1 MTLTM
6 SGAKLSHNTMGNA
19 SNYQTVNLRS
29 RLTRLTLPIFF
40 DIALVMLVGAVDT
53 VMLSHCGDGP
63 VAAVGMVNQL
73 VNIVFLLYQFLSIGA
88 GILCAQYFGA
98 GQTRRFSQTVA
109 IALALNLLVGLGA
122 SAALHFNA
130 GELLSLMGLREDTL
144 PPGIT
149 YLKIVGALAL
159 FPALSL
165 TLGASMRSA
174 GKVVEPMAINILANV
189 INAIGNYALI
199 FGHFGFPA
207 MGVAGAA
214 WATAFARTVQFV
226 LLAVMHTV
234 RHIPSFPPSL
244 FRPFPWQ
251 ELKNLMTVGAPA
263 VGEELSYCL
272 SQVAVIY
279 FINRISTEALATKTY
294 CSNLIMFVFLF
305 CIAVT
310 HGGDILVGH
319 LVGQKRYRAAYL
331 LGSFFLRRS
340 MLVTL
345 ICSAALA
352 AAGPFILPMLTDN
365 ETIIRTGIAI
375 LALDVILEVGRVRNI
390 FACGTLRAAGD
401 VVYPVV
407 VGVTVQWSVG
417 VGVACLLGLP
427 LGLGL
432 VGVWIG
438 FILDENL
445 RGIILSRRWH
455 SLKWFG
461 KSFA

>member
-1 MTLTM
+1 MR
-6 SGAKLSHNTMGNA
+6 
-19 SNYQTVNLRS
+19 QPVNLRS

-53 VMLSHCGDGP
+53 IMLSHCGDAP

-73 VNIVFLLYQFLSIGA
+73 VNLVFLVFQFLSIGA
-88 GILCAQYFGA
+88 GVLCAQYFGA

-109 IALALNLLVGLGA
+109 LALALNLLVGVSA

-130 GELLSLMGLREDTL
+130 GGLLTAMGLRADTL
-144 PPGIT
+144 PPGVT
-149 YLKIVGALAL
+149 YLRIVGALAM

-165 TLGASMRSA
+165 TLSASMRSA
-174 GKVVEPMAINILANV
+174 GKVVEPMAINITANV
-189 INAIGNYALI
+189 VNALGNYALI

-214 WATAFARTVQFV
+214 WATAFARIVQFI
-226 LLAVMHTV
+226 LLTSVHTV
-234 RHIPSFPPSL
+234 RHIPSFPLSL
-244 FRPFPWQ
+244 FRPFPWR
-251 ELKNLMTVGAPA
+251 ELRNLVSVGAPA

-279 FINRISTEALATKTY
+279 FINRISTDALAAKTY

-310 HGGDILVGH
+310 QGGDILVGH
-319 LVGQKRYRAAYL
+319 LVGQKRHRVAYL
-331 LGSFFLRRS
+331 LGTFFLRRS
-340 MLVTL
+340 MLITL
-345 ICSAALA
+345 VCSAALA
-352 AAGPFILPMLTDN
+352 AAGPFVLPLLTDN
-365 ETIIRTGIAI
+365 EAIVRTGVVV
-375 LALDVILEVGRVRNI
+375 LALDVVLEIGRVRNI
-390 FACGTLRAAGD
+390 FACGTLRTAGD

-407 VGVTVQWSVG
+407 VGVTVQWTVG

-432 VGVWIG
+432 LGVWIG
-438 FILDENL
+438 FTLDENL
-445 RGIILSRRWH
+445 RGIILTRRWH

>member
-1 MTLTM
+1 
-6 SGAKLSHNTMGNA
+6 
-19 SNYQTVNLRS
+19 
-29 RLTRLTLPIFF
+29 
-40 DIALVMLVGAVDT
+40 
-53 VMLSHCGDGP
+53 
-63 VAAVGMVNQL
+63 
-73 VNIVFLLYQFLSIGA
+73 
-88 GILCAQYFGA
+88 
-98 GQTRRFSQTVA
+98 
-109 IALALNLLVGLGA
+109 
-122 SAALHFNA
+122 
-130 GELLSLMGLREDTL
+130 
-144 PPGIT
+144 
-149 YLKIVGALAL
+149 
-159 FPALSL
+159 
-165 TLGASMRSA
+165 
-174 GKVVEPMAINILANV
+174 
-189 INAIGNYALI
+189 
-199 FGHFGFPA
+199 
-207 MGVAGAA
+207 
-214 WATAFARTVQFV
+214 
-226 LLAVMHTV
+226 
-234 RHIPSFPPSL
+234 
-244 FRPFPWQ
+244 
-251 ELKNLMTVGAPA
+251 
-263 VGEELSYCL
+263 
-272 SQVAVIY
+272 
-279 FINRISTEALATKTY
+279 
-294 CSNLIMFVFLF
+294 MFVFLF

-319 LVGQKRYRAAYL
+319 LVGQKRYSAAYL

-345 ICSAALA
+345 VCSAALA